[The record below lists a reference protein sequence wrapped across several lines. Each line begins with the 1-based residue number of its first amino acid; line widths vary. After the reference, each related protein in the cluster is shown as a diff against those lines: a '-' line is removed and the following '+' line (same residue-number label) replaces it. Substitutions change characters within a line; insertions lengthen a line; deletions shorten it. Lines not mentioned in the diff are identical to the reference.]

1 MIWMISHFGFLFF
14 FFLFLFFTLFS
25 VLYFAGLCTPQ
36 QDRLSL
42 LLVLLEVLWFDLADS
57 GQSSESKNR

>member
-1 MIWMISHFGFLFF
+1 MISNFGFPPPP
-14 FFLFLFFTLFS
+14 FS
-25 VLYFAGLCTPQ
+25 SSSVFYFAGLCTPQ

-57 GQSSESKNR
+57 GQSSESENR